1 LLKQR
6 GESWPLVGYRARA
19 CHKQGGV
26 RFHKSMIQDDEG
38 EQNTSITIM
47 LLEVPFLIHMIDSIM
62 REIQQMVTAIDKL
75 NATVLQ
81 QKIVSCS
88 NIGVLKTKTL
98 FLNTTNKC

>member
-1 LLKQR
+1 
-6 GESWPLVGYRARA
+6 
-19 CHKQGGV
+19 
-26 RFHKSMIQDDEG
+26 MIQDDEG